1 MVVRAW
7 KACLPATHHRAH
19 RIGCT
24 ITLYLWWTKAGEEWL
39 KGRTE
44 RAGRKGEQARWA
56 RGPPPQAQPVVEGGR
71 NGPETLSS
79 AKMMATIS
87 HCWHKKRCP
96 RVRGLPS

>member
-1 MVVRAW
+1 MVIRAW

-24 ITLYLWWTKAGEEWL
+24 ITWYLWWTKAGEEWL

-56 RGPPPQAQPVVEGGR
+56 RGAPSSTASSRGRQEWPRDPQLCQDDGHHQP
-71 NGPETLSS
+71 LL
-79 AKMMATIS
+79 A
-87 HCWHKKRCP
+87 
-96 RVRGLPS
+96 